1 MYLDKSEDDSY
12 NHCGSYTCGIIEVQ
26 FGKDIKQLE
35 E

>member
-1 MYLDKSEDDSY
+1 VHLNKSEDDSY
-12 NHCGSYTCGIIEVQ
+12 DHCGSYACGMIGVQ